1 MTLLKLTVV
10 PAMLTTTIIANAI
23 AQDFPSRAMR
33 LLAPYGAGG
42 SYDGL
47 SRVMAAKLSEQ
58 LGQQMVVDNR
68 PGAAGRIG
76 MTTAIAMP
84 PDGHNLM
91 MIGNSQTVVPSIYL
105 KVPYDLARDIV
116 PIAMVGTV
124 ANVVVVHPS
133 VPVRTVK
140 ELVALSKGKSG
151 AIRFGS
157 GGTGGIT
164 HLAGELLKSMSGAA
178 IEHVPYKSAAQATNA
193 NLGGEIEMNVLNMS
207 NAAPNI
213 RSNRLR
219 GLAVTSLKRSPFLPD
234 LPTLNDSGLKGY
246 DIVEFY
252 VLAAPAG
259 TPAPLISRLHSE
271 IAKAIAAK
279 DVREKFANL
288 SAEPAIMPPEPTR
301 TFVLEEQK
309 KYAKIIK
316 DIGLKPE

>member
-1 MTLLKLTVV
+1 
-10 PAMLTTTIIANAI
+10 
-23 AQDFPSRAMR
+23 
-33 LLAPYGAGG
+33 
-42 SYDGL
+42 
-47 SRVMAAKLSEQ
+47 
-58 LGQQMVVDNR
+58 
-68 PGAAGRIG
+68 
-76 MTTAIAMP
+76 
-84 PDGHNLM
+84 
-91 MIGNSQTVVPSIYL
+91 
-105 KVPYDLARDIV
+105 
-116 PIAMVGTV
+116 
-124 ANVVVVHPS
+124 VVHPS

-164 HLAGELLKSMSGAA
+164 HLAGELLKNMSGAA

-219 GLAVTSLKRSPFLPD
+219 GLAVTSLKRSPFLSD
-234 LPTLNDSGLKGY
+234 LPTLNESGLKGY

-252 VLAAPAG
+252 VLAVPAG

-279 DVREKFANL
+279 DVRERFANL
-288 SAEPAIMPPEPTR
+288 SAEPTIMAPEPTR

-309 KYAKIIK
+309 KYAKIVK

>member
-1 MTLLKLTVV
+1 MSLLKF
-10 PAMLTTTIIANAI
+10 TIALALLSIANI
-23 AQDFPSRAMR
+23 SGVTAQDFPSRPMR
-33 LLAPYGAGG
+33 LLTPYGAGG

-47 SRVMAAKLSEQ
+47 SRVMATKLSEQ

-76 MTTAIAMP
+76 MTAAIAMP
-84 PDGHNLM
+84 PDGHNLI
-91 MIGNSQTVVPSIYL
+91 MIGNSQAVVPSIYL
-105 KVPYDLARDIV
+105 KVPYDLARDLA
-116 PIAMVGTV
+116 PIAMVGSVT
-124 ANVVVVHPS
+124 NVVVVHPS
-133 VPVRTVK
+133 VPARSLK
-140 ELVALSKGKSG
+140 ELVALSKAKSG

-178 IEHVPYKSAAQATNA
+178 LEHVPYKSAAQATIA
-193 NLGGEIEMNVLNMS
+193 NVGGEIEMNVLNML

-213 RSNRLR
+213 RANRLR

-234 LPTLNDSGLKGY
+234 LPTLHESGLKGY

-252 VLAAPAG
+252 VLAVPAG
-259 TPAPLISRLHSE
+259 TPAPLIARLHSE
-271 IAKAIAAK
+271 IAKAVAAK
-279 DVREKFANL
+279 DVREKFAHL
-288 SAEPAIMPPEPTR
+288 SAEPTIMAPEPTR

-309 KYAKIIK
+309 KYARIVK